1 MFILVSNLV
10 NVSSLCFSKHFPYFK
25 TASSGWKN
33 SVRHNLSLNKCFE
46 KIEKPIGSTGAPR
59 KGCLWTMNPTKIS
72 KMDDEMQKWSR
83 KDPSAIRRAM
93 LNPGSLLTKTNNEFK
108 NYFLTINYL
117 EHLDALERGEMNET
131 YDRRDSYY
139 FDEEE
144 EEEEEVI
151 SQEMISEDDRISDV
165 EEESDNES
173 RIDKDDSPYQLI
185 TFGLDDLANL
195 NDLGNDV
202 SSFTVY

>member
-1 MFILVSNLV
+1 
-10 NVSSLCFSKHFPYFK
+10 
-25 TASSGWKN
+25 
-33 SVRHNLSLNKCFE
+33 
-46 KIEKPIGSTGAPR
+46 
-59 KGCLWTMNPTKIS
+59 
-72 KMDDEMQKWSR
+72 MDDEMQKWSR
-83 KDPSAIRRAM
+83 KDPTAIRRAM
-93 LNPGSLLTKTNNEFK
+93 LNPGSLFK
-108 NYFLTINYL
+108 NNKLSVFKIVLISNYFL

-144 EEEEEVI
+144 EEEEVVG
-151 SQEMISEDDRISDV
+151 QEMTSEDDRISDV
-165 EEESDNES
+165 EESDNDS

-202 SSFTVY
+202 SISTVLKL

>member
-1 MFILVSNLV
+1 MI
-10 NVSSLCFSKHFPYFK
+10 FK
-25 TASSGWKN
+25 TYS
-33 SVRHNLSLNKCFE
+33 
-46 KIEKPIGSTGAPR
+46 I
-59 KGCLWTMNPTKIS
+59 
-72 KMDDEMQKWSR
+72 
-83 KDPSAIRRAM
+83 
-93 LNPGSLLTKTNNEFK
+93 
-108 NYFLTINYL
+108 INYCL

-131 YDRRDSYY
+131 YDRRDNYY
-139 FDEEE
+139 YDEEEE

-151 SQEMISEDDRISDV
+151 SQEITSEDDRISDV

-202 SSFTVY
+202 CSYFY

>member
-1 MFILVSNLV
+1 
-10 NVSSLCFSKHFPYFK
+10 
-25 TASSGWKN
+25 
-33 SVRHNLSLNKCFE
+33 LNKCFE

-93 LNPGSLLTKTNNEFK
+93 LNPGSLLTKTNFK
-108 NYFLTINYL
+108 NFKNSFKNFFLTINYL

-131 YDRRDSYY
+131 YDRRESYF

-151 SQEMISEDDRISDV
+151 SQEMISEDDRVSDV